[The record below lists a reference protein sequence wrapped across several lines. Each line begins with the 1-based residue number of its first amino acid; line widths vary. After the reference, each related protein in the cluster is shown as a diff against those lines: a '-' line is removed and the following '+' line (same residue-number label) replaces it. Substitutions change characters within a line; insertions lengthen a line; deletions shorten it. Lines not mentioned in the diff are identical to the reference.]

1 MRAID
6 KAKAHFNSL
15 ETKRIEVPEWGDEN
29 EPLVIFVKPLTL
41 SETSKLF
48 QLSKS
53 DEIEMLAQAIILKSL
68 DEDGNKHF
76 NIGDKLFLM
85 NNADR
90 DVVVRVAGEIMGTLD
105 VSQAKKVESDQFLY
119 AKHSLAEV
127 LHKTI
132 GELEEMPMDEF
143 LCWIA
148 YFEIK
153 NEKLK
158 NGKEKVSF
166 LITAKDQASK
176 VFRGLNSTMKVVNKT
191 VGGITKALG
200 KFTLV
205 TGATATAVTLLS
217 KRIMDQVDSIDKVS
231 KKIGVTAEFLQ
242 KLRFASDIAGVE
254 IRTTDMALQRF
265 TRRMA
270 EARDGTGE
278 SKKALQEL
286 GVAFFDSQGNARA
299 TEEVF
304 IDVTKALAN
313 TENRADQLRLAFKL
327 FDSEG
332 VGLIN
337 VVNDLV
343 DQFDKFE
350 AMGLGVSTA
359 NVQKVAGLKDTF
371 VEINAIIQTLQMSTF
386 AGLSDEIQ
394 TLATTIRE
402 KLIDEIGGDAEK
414 FGEELGEKIKAIVLA
429 MTVGIQAMLNAIVK
443 AINVMANL
451 IQNASDKLNLGIQI
465 FPENAEVEKQRKFLE
480 NQLNI
485 LTSTSMAQRS
495 KRKKS
500 GVLQALGLDVDA
512 SEEEINTAIATIEQ
526 KLTDLGERAL
536 LNTFDFAKTVEDF
549 LFSSVGVTPK
559 DDTTTGD
566 DQGTEKQE
574 PKLTKIQEKIQQYGK
589 DLKAIGQVD
598 IADSMIAG
606 IKSVEDS
613 FVDLFQGSTQGFK
626 DLAQSIKTNFIRF
639 LVKEFITS
647 GLTKLLGSFGINTSG
662 DSFGGRMLG
671 SLFGRANG
679 GTILAGQT
687 ALVGERGAEVIT
699 ANQDLMV
706 KPANQ
711 TRDLLANTG
720 GANVNFNIT
729 ASDVNGFDE
738 LLVKRKNLL
747 ISLIN
752 EGMNK
757 NGKAGL
763 V

>member
-1 MRAID
+1 M
-6 KAKAHFNSL
+6 
-15 ETKRIEVPEWGDEN
+15 
-29 EPLVIFVKPLTL
+29 
-41 SETSKLF
+41 
-48 QLSKS
+48 
-53 DEIEMLAQAIILKSL
+53 
-68 DEDGNKHF
+68 
-76 NIGDKLFLM
+76 
-85 NNADR
+85 
-90 DVVVRVAGEIMGTLD
+90 
-105 VSQAKKVESDQFLY
+105 AKK
-119 AKHSLAEV
+119 
-127 LHKTI
+127 
-132 GELEEMPMDEF
+132 
-143 LCWIA
+143 
-148 YFEIK
+148 
-153 NEKLK
+153 
-158 NGKEKVSF
+158 KVSF

-350 AMGLGVSTA
+350 AMGLGISTA

-371 VEINAIIQTLQMSTF
+371 TEINAIIQTLQMSTF

-429 MTVGIQAMLNAIVK
+429 ITVGIQAMLNAIVK

-485 LTSTSMAQRS
+485 LTSTSKAQRS
-495 KRKKS
+495 KRQKS

-536 LNTFDFAKTVEDF
+536 LNTFDFAKSVEDF

-559 DDTTTGD
+559 DDTTTVD
-566 DQGTEKQE
+566 DQGTEKQK

-589 DLKAIGQVD
+589 DLKAISQVD

-763 V
+763 I

>member
-1 MRAID
+1 M
-6 KAKAHFNSL
+6 
-15 ETKRIEVPEWGDEN
+15 
-29 EPLVIFVKPLTL
+29 
-41 SETSKLF
+41 
-48 QLSKS
+48 
-53 DEIEMLAQAIILKSL
+53 
-68 DEDGNKHF
+68 
-76 NIGDKLFLM
+76 
-85 NNADR
+85 
-90 DVVVRVAGEIMGTLD
+90 
-105 VSQAKKVESDQFLY
+105 AKK
-119 AKHSLAEV
+119 
-127 LHKTI
+127 
-132 GELEEMPMDEF
+132 
-143 LCWIA
+143 
-148 YFEIK
+148 
-153 NEKLK
+153 
-158 NGKEKVSF
+158 KVSF

-350 AMGLGVSTA
+350 AMGLGISTA

-371 VEINAIIQTLQMSTF
+371 TEINAIIQTLQISTF

-429 MTVGIQAMLNAIVK
+429 ITVGIQAMLNVIVK
-443 AINVMANL
+443 AIIVMDNL

-485 LTSTSMAQRS
+485 LTSTSKAQRS
-495 KRKKS
+495 KRQKS

-566 DQGTEKQE
+566 DQGTENEK

-589 DLKAIGQVD
+589 DLKAISQVD

-679 GTILAGQT
+679 GTILAG
-687 ALVGERGAEVIT
+687 
-699 ANQDLMV
+699 
-706 KPANQ
+706 
-711 TRDLLANTG
+711 
-720 GANVNFNIT
+720 
-729 ASDVNGFDE
+729 
-738 LLVKRKNLL
+738 
-747 ISLIN
+747 
-752 EGMNK
+752 
-757 NGKAGL
+757 
-763 V
+763 